1 MMACRW
7 ALRLTPS
14 HLSGGKDVCWSALTC
29 EDLIGLAQHDHRQ
42 ANRDPGVVCKIML
55 GRAFWTVSIVLSA
68 QPPLKN
74 EQMVG
79 SGPRIE
85 PVVLAA
91 YPHTDLSGSGLAAL
105 SIVGSNDGIVRY
117 GNYEGSRALLPENA
131 RERVIEGGNHAGFG
145 DYGAQLGD
153 MEATIASDEQQA
165 ISTDEIASLI
175 DDLL

>member
-1 MMACRW
+1 MACVKALAAGKGAHFSRTIRTLVLRVRIASEKCALFATGRW
-7 ALRLTPS
+7 RTGIVGTWLLAGHSLGGVAAAEYAAS
-14 HLSGGKDVCWSALTC
+14 HP
-29 EDLIGLAQHDHRQ
+29 
-42 ANRDPGVVCKIML
+42 N
-55 GRAFWTVSIVLSA
+55 AFEGIVF
-68 QPPLKN
+68 
-74 EQMVG
+74 
-79 SGPRIE
+79 
-85 PVVLAA
+85 LAA

-153 MEATIASDEQQA
+153 METTIASDEQQA